1 MCVSVCIYVCGDYIY
16 IYIYNFPV
24 HTQLIWMLETHFD
37 LFPRRMSGAVSPH
50 PNIYRDALQGTVW
63 NIRPCHGVQC
73 GNHLS
78 FITTCLANS
87 PPESDNCK
95 TTQGIFLF
103 SKTWTFI
110 NFCSIPPAGGYCSEL
125 VQTIPHSYTLFLQ
138 MHFNIIL
145 TSKKS
150 DFFYP
155 YPLLQW
161 QP

>member
-1 MCVSVCIYVCGDYIY
+1 MYVCMYICMWIY
-16 IYIYNFPV
+16 IYIYYFPV
-24 HTQLIWMLETHFD
+24 HSQLIWMLETHFD
-37 LFPRRMSGAVSPH
+37 LLPRRMSGAVFPH
-50 PNIYRDALQGTVW
+50 RNIYRDALQRTVW
-63 NIRPCHGVQC
+63 NIRPSHVVQC
-73 GNHLS
+73 GNHLFLVF

-87 PPESDNCK
+87 PPETVSCK
-95 TTQGIFLF
+95 TTQDIFRF
-103 SKTWTFI
+103 SKTRTFI
-110 NFCSIPPAGGYCSEL
+110 IFCSIPPAGGYCSEL

-145 TSKKS
+145 SSEKS